1 MAAKR
6 MMLASHKPSGDWRLG
21 RFARPLR
28 LALWLAVL
36 AIPASGCSSLS
47 ETWDSTKESVGKV
60 FAKDDTF
67 VEEPAEKLYNQGLY
81 LMNEKSDPKGASKKF
96 EEVDRQHPYSD
107 LARKSLSLIHI

>member
-1 MAAKR
+1 MATKR
-6 MMLASHKPSGDWRLG
+6 MTLASHQPSGDPLPRRL
-21 RFARPLR
+21 ARPLR

-47 ETWDSTKESVGKV
+47 ETWDSTKDSVSKV

-81 LMNEKSDPKGASKKF
+81 LVNEKHDSKEAAKKF
-96 EEVDRQHPYSD
+96 EEVDRQHP
-107 LARKSLSLIHI
+107 